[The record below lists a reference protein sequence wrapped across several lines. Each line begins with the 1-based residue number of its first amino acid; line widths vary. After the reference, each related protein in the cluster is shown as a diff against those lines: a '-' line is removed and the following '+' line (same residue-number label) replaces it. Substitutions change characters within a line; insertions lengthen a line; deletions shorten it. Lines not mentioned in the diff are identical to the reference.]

1 MAALTD
7 WLDNPAL
14 TVYVNGDDTL
24 VRYFLKAASVATD
37 ITPVNIYGVQEVS
50 PDAVK
55 YGIEEEIY
63 HSGGGRTKIKRRPEF
78 TVNIPIF
85 ASRVDTFVGA
95 IHSQV
100 FGSSSSY
107 YANVLTFDDVP
118 RINLEIVYRLPDMT
132 HVGSLVLCNL
142 IPQDFTPGSKTGNQ
156 IVQVPFYSRFIP
168 VKLAAGARCV
178 LDKFNGDG
186 SITTFTLSQT
196 PLNLMDMNVGLKD
209 EFVLDN
215 VIYVETKSSTAT
227 VGTLVKKDITIVGT
241 TLTFSTAPAAGTTV
255 EVFYAC
261 AA

>member
-1 MAALTD
+1 
-7 WLDNPAL
+7 
-14 TVYVNGDDTL
+14 
-24 VRYFLKAASVATD
+24 
-37 ITPVNIYGVQEVS
+37 
-50 PDAVK
+50 
-55 YGIEEEIY
+55 
-63 HSGGGRTKIKRRPEF
+63 
-78 TVNIPIF
+78 
-85 ASRVDTFVGA
+85 
-95 IHSQV
+95 
-100 FGSSSSY
+100 
-107 YANVLTFDDVP
+107 
-118 RINLEIVYRLPDMT
+118 MT

-186 SITTFTLSQT
+186 STTTFTLSQT

-261 AA
+261 AS